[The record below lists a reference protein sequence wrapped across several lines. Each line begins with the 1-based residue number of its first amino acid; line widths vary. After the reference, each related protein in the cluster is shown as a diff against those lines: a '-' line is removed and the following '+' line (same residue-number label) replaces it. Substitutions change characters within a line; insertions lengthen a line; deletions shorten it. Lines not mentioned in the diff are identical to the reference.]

1 MTVRGKQAETLLH
14 NALKVK
20 EHELKKKNFSQDG
33 KYHIIFIEPPPFSN
47 CKALLSMLTV
57 RPQKA

>member
-1 MTVRGKQAETLLH
+1 VTVRGKQAETLLH

-47 CKALLSMLTV
+47 CKAL
-57 RPQKA
+57 